1 MDTVVW
7 CLGILWCVVE
17 IQCTDVQVIKGDNLT
32 LQCSLDN
39 DDREIT
45 WYKDGAIA
53 ASVQM
58 YEGGSCDWGLTKNHR
73 GNIWISCSKSSV
85 YLTELESTT
94 AKWLCAEPQRRKYSD
109 QIRVTFQYGQDVL
122 KPDLKVDLDTVIP
135 GTTFA
140 LDCTV
145 NVKVDR
151 VIWYHNEV
159 SVADIRRNTA
169 GQCKV
174 VWHKDQRFT
183 TSCEGNRTSLVI
195 RDAITSDGRMWY
207 CYDSTHHIKS
217 KKVDINVVR
226 ATDIP
231 VLVTSQKI
239 ANLGSHLNLT
249 CLLPYIS
256 PLVRWSSD
264 DQDFGD
270 ATVQYIGGCK
280 FTIQRE
286 PPPGFNYTCDKRTV
300 SIAFTALRAVNGTR
314 WRCQDPYRKLRSREA
329 EVKVTLPSVWPTGV
343 DLSGYRGSTTDHG
356 GMTITCTSQC
366 DHLFDFQWH
375 YGNLTAAA
383 SHSEFDSTQYRCSQS
398 LTLRPDWTYHGRTVR
413 CLVTNSK
420 TMKAR
425 FGQAQLEVEYPP
437 LPSVSLE
444 FLADKNGTVEPV
456 LICRVRAN
464 PGHVTF
470 SDWKHMY
477 NGELIRELQGEQRR
491 MESRLRLPRPS
502 YLDEGVYV
510 CSVTNEALRKLGRD
524 PIPSDITFEPRG
536 APVFLQ
542 TNALSKQRIATSV
555 TLTQRVLSPL
565 PTLRVTW
572 LYKDARLTLPYS
584 GYRQVINETVETLLV
599 YTKSI
604 EKEVFDIQ
612 LTIEEI
618 NKQTYGMYGLEVCN
632 EVGCIKSKEIYI
644 NMLEPARAEEVPEAE
659 SVPDESG
666 PRFGYAQILGFC
678 AGFAALLLS
687 IILLVFLVRRHRT
700 SARRVSITQD
710 TSQTPNPD
718 IVTEAA
724 QVDSAACSGKG
735 SPLSTDEPGVAI
747 AT

>member
-1 MDTVVW
+1 MNAVVC
-7 CLGILWCVVE
+7 CLVILWCVWE
-17 IQCTDVQVIKGDNLT
+17 IRCTDVQVMKGNNLT
-32 LQCSLDN
+32 LKCSLDT
-39 DDREIT
+39 DDQEVT
-45 WYKDGAIA
+45 WYKDGDIA
-53 ASVQM
+53 ASVQI
-58 YEGGSCDWGLTKNHR
+58 YEGGSCDWLLTEIHR
-73 GNIWISCSKSSV
+73 GNIWISCFKNSV
-85 YLTELESTT
+85 YLTELESTS
-94 AKWLCAEPQRRKYSD
+94 ANWSCAETQRKKYSD
-109 QIRVTFQYGQDVL
+109 QIKVTFHYGQDVL
-122 KPDLKVDLDTVIP
+122 KPDLMVALDTVIP

-145 NVKVDR
+145 NVQVDR

-159 SVADIRRNTA
+159 SVADIRRDTA

-174 VWHKDQRFT
+174 VWHKDRRFT

-195 RDAITSDGRMWY
+195 RDATISDAMMWY

-217 KKVDINVVR
+217 KKVNINIAR

-231 VLVTSQKI
+231 TLVISQKV
-239 ANLGSHLNLT
+239 ANLGSYLNLT

-256 PLVRWSSD
+256 PLVRWTSD

-280 FTIQRE
+280 FTIQQE
-286 PPPGFNYTCDKRTV
+286 PPNGFNYTCDKRTV
-300 SIAFTALRAVNGTR
+300 SIGFTALHAVNGTR

-329 EVKVTLPSVWPTGV
+329 EVEVTLPSVWPTGV
-343 DLSGYRGSTTDHG
+343 DLSGYRGSTTDHA
-356 GMTITCTSQC
+356 GMTITCTCHC

-375 YGNLTAAA
+375 YGNLTATT

-398 LTLRPDWTYHGRTVR
+398 LTLRPDWTYDGRTVR
-413 CLVTNSK
+413 CLVINTK

-425 FGQAQLEVEYPP
+425 FGQVQLDVEYPP
-437 LPSVSLE
+437 LPSVSME

-464 PGHVTF
+464 PAHVTF

-477 NGELIRELQGEQRR
+477 NGELVRELQGEQRR
-491 MESRLRLPRPS
+491 MESRLRLSRPS
-502 YLDEGVYV
+502 YMDEGVYV
-510 CSVTNEALRKLGRD
+510 CSVTNDALHKLGRD

-555 TLTQRVLSPL
+555 NLTQRVLSPL

-584 GYRQVINETVETLLV
+584 GYRQVINKTVETLLV
-599 YTKSI
+599 YTRSV

-612 LTIEEI
+612 LTIEEV
-618 NKQTYGMYGLEVCN
+618 NKQTYGAYVLEVCN
-632 EVGCIKSKEIYI
+632 EVGCVKSKDIHI
-644 NMLEPARAEEVPEAE
+644 KMMEPDTPEEEEEVPEE
-659 SVPDESG
+659 PGS
-666 PRFGYAQILGFC
+666 RLGYAQILGFC
-678 AGFAALLLS
+678 AGFVALLLS
-687 IILLVFLVRRHRT
+687 ILLLVFVVRRHRT
-700 SARRVSITQD
+700 SARHVNITQD
-710 TSQTPNPD
+710 PTQTPTPD

-724 QVDSAACSGKG
+724 QVDLAADSEKG
-735 SPLSTDEPGVAI
+735 SQLSTDEPGVAI